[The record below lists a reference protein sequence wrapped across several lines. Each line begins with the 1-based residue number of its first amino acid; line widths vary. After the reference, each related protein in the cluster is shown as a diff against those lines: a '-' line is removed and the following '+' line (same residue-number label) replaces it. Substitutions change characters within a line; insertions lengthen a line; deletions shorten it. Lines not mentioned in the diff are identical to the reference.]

1 MTYQSEKPRRV
12 VVTGMAAVTPLGNTL
27 DDFRAALDEGRGGI
41 TRAAETLPMDFVG
54 EAASFTGSIDEF
66 GELPKE
72 RQKAVRKALKL
83 MCRETQ
89 MAVAAAQLAMSHA
102 GFGEGGYDPER
113 SGVVLGSDYMLT
125 MPEDYT
131 DGVRKCATD
140 GSTFDYSKWGN
151 VGLGQMTPLWML
163 KYLPNMPASHIAI
176 FNDLRGPNNSLTMR
190 EASSVMAI
198 GEAFHT
204 IARGHADLMLCGA
217 TGTRILPMQAIHALQ
232 TDELATG
239 GDPAD
244 ACRPF
249 DLTRNGTVAGEGA
262 AVLVLEERESAV
274 ARGAH
279 IFGEVLGQGSSL
291 VASQKLAGRQQT
303 AMANA
308 MRAALGDANI
318 AADAI
323 GHINAHGL
331 GTRASDA
338 DEAAAIVDVFADTAD
353 TIPVTAIKSYFG
365 NLGAAGGTAEIIAS
379 LLAAQS
385 EQSPATHSYA
395 KADPACPLRIA
406 TKASPLAS
414 GASMLKLSATPQG
427 QAAALVIGFG
437 G

>member
-1 MTYQSEKPRRV
+1 
-12 VVTGMAAVTPLGNTL
+12 MAAITPLGNTL
-27 DDFRAALDEGRGGI
+27 DDFQAALAFGRSGI
-41 TRAAETLPMDFVG
+41 SRAPEALPMDFVG
-54 EAASFTGSIDEF
+54 DAATFTGSIDDF

-102 GFGEGGYDPER
+102 GFGEGGYDPDR

-125 MPEDYT
+125 MPEDYA
-131 DGVRKCATD
+131 DGMRKCAAEQ
-140 GSTFDYSKWGN
+140 GSFDYTKWGG

-198 GEAFHT
+198 GEAFRT
-204 IARGHADLMLCGA
+204 ISRGHAELMLCGA

-239 GDPAD
+239 GDSAN

-262 AVLVLEERESAV
+262 AVLVLEDRESAI
-274 ARGAH
+274 ARGAT
-279 IFGEVLGQGSSL
+279 IFGEVLGHGSSL
-291 VASQKLAGRQQT
+291 VASPKLVGRQQT

-308 MRAALGDANI
+308 MRAALRDARLEP
-318 AADAI
+318 AAV
-323 GHINAHGL
+323 GHLNAHGL

-338 DEAAAIVDVFADTAD
+338 YEAAAIAEVIPAATA
-353 TIPVTAIKSYFG
+353 VTAIKSYFG
-365 NLGAAGGTAEIIAS
+365 NLGAASGAAELIAS
-379 LLAAQS
+379 LLTAKS
-385 EQSPATHSYA
+385 EQTPPTCSFSEP
-395 KADPACPLRIA
+395 DPACPLRISTPA
-406 TKASPLAS
+406 TPLPCGTS
-414 GASMLKLSATPQG
+414 VLKLSVTPQG
-427 QAAALVIGFG
+427 QAAALVVGFE
-437 G
+437 